1 MICKHHTNTSFVIGM
16 VISLVYEV
24 YYPGQNGKL
33 SDFKTNHFTIDGLL
47 KSVTHMGNVVG
58 QLLFGLII

>member
-1 MICKHHTNTSFVIGM
+1 M

-24 YYPGQNGKL
+24 YYPGQDGNL
-33 SDFKTNHFTIDGLL
+33 SDFKKKHLFVDGLM
-47 KSVTHMGNVVG
+47 KSITHMGNMVG